1 MLFRSGLRGMLGTAA
16 AFGAIGIGMLAHR
29 PAAARPQ
36 DAPSAPAGAK
46 DGRAGELIVRAADLS
61 NPDGGEPFTGLAAV
75 DPETGRWRPVLKGSG
90 IGPGHVSPDGRFL
103 VYSSLGENTPPVST
117 GIWVRDLRGPGPPR
131 RIFEQKG
138 EPFWV
143 NEGRQIVIGTWSSKD
158 WGHFGAWRVNADGSG
173 RERLPIPEGDL
184 ILHCSDDG
192 TWIATR
198 TLGGEPQDRGRLTLV
213 HHDGTGARVL
223 TEGSA
228 NNDLFTIFRISP
240 DSRRVAYVEIRTVDK
255 VRHTRLFVVDIDGQH
270 RRRIPSHFEPGTTVT
285 VCWSPDGSRLALN
298 LDGDGDKANS
308 IVLLDHNGPNYR
320 FRKLPLPSRAGNIE
334 VCDWRALASGSEVGA
349 ADGKGR

>member
-1 MLFRSGLRGMLGTAA
+1 VIFRSGSGGIRGTAA
-16 AFGAIGIGMLAHR
+16 ALGAIGIGMGMLAHR
-29 PAAARPQ
+29 PA
-36 DAPSAPAGAK
+36 SAGAK
-46 DGRAGELIVRAADLS
+46 DGPAGELIVRAAELS

-75 DPETGRWRPVLKGSG
+75 DPETGRWRPVLKGSAV
-90 IGPGHVSPDGRFL
+90 GPGHVSPDGRFL
-103 VYSSLGENTPPVST
+103 VYSSLGENTPPEST
-117 GIWVRDLRGPGPPR
+117 GIWVHDLTGQGPPR

-143 NEGRQIVIGTWSSKD
+143 DGGRRVVIGTWTARD
-158 WGHFGAWRVNADGSG
+158 WGRFGAWRVNADGSG

-213 HHDGTGARVL
+213 HPDGTGARVL

-228 NNDLFTIFRISP
+228 NDDLFTIFRIAP
-240 DSRRVAYVEIRTVDK
+240 DNRRVAYVEIRTVDK
-255 VRHTRLFVVDIDGQH
+255 VRHATLFVVDVDGQH
-270 RRRIPSHFEPGTTVT
+270 RRRIPTHFEPGTTVT
-285 VCWSPDGSRLALN
+285 LCWSPDGSRLALSVIN
-298 LDGDGDKANS
+298 PQRRNS
-308 IVLLDHNGPNYR
+308 VVLVNTDGPNYH
-320 FRKLPLPSRAGNIE
+320 FRTLPQPPGESNIQ
-334 VCDWRALASGSEVGA
+334 VCDWRALASRLEVGA